1 MAGKNENRTPPTVK
15 EDLPYEIFKKD
26 ITIWQPSTILE
37 SKTQAL
43 DIFIC
48 LKVKAREVVVEIGIE
63 TLNK

>member
-1 MAGKNENRTPPTVK
+1 MK
-15 EDLPYEIFKKD
+15 EDVPYEIFKKD

-48 LKVKAREVVVEIGIE
+48 LEVKAREVVVEIGIE
-63 TLNK
+63 PLNK